1 MITMSYDHCDA
12 SESLIRSIKAFGKL
26 YFKNSLEMLQT
37 SFKDI
42 TVPCL
47 HDLHLLYAQ
56 RLKKTV
62 YL

>member
-47 HDLHLLYAQ
+47 HDLHLLYVQ